1 MRRIVSACLLQTL
14 RADTINGSN
23 PEEELEI
30 YCRKLDS
37 KRTEYVI
44 EDKKK
49 ESDGSLIVRI
59 RKQYNTYKTAE
70 MQDKRRTGCSSRV
83 LLLLY
88 LVFPLLKEC
97 VKMKQNKCLRFGKN
111 AEQTEQGGSRGN
123 EERNTP

>member
-14 RADTINGSN
+14 RFDTFNVSN

-59 RKQYNTYKTAE
+59 RKQYNTYKT
-70 MQDKRRTGCSSRV
+70 TG
-83 LLLLY
+83 Y
-88 LVFPLLKEC
+88 MDEK
-97 VKMKQNKCLRFGKN
+97 
-111 AEQTEQGGSRGN
+111 
-123 EERNTP
+123 